1 MNPVIIIPTIY
12 AVRGSKRGYD
22 PVDSYD
28 HPTSPGRADELAR
41 CLESLRHVQD
51 VGVIV
56 VLVSAQKRILRS
68 AVETVE
74 ATVNRYPDLNILV
87 VSESENQLIHQRLE
101 QLGAGHLEKEIGLV
115 GYAAIR
121 NLGLVVANV
130 LGFDSIIFLD
140 DDEIVD
146 DPEFMHKAVYGLG
159 KLTKSGVPILAKTG
173 FYYNR
178 KGKYTSMSQNHWY
191 NHFWEQGKAFNEW
204 IEHAMRG
211 PRLSRSNH
219 VCGGCLALHAE
230 AFRRLAFDPWIP
242 RGEDL
247 DYMLNLRMYGSTIW
261 FDNKWSLVHMPPET
275 ADEGERFLRD
285 IYRWIYE
292 FRKMEFSRTQIDLL
306 QITPSMLEPYPGPF
320 LRPGIVQRARITAL
334 LRALA
339 RSQKRSYFTAARQS
353 SHDASAYAEQN
364 CSRYFEFQFIWPEMM
379 QRSRGDR
386 ILSAALLESMR
397 LRRRDLG
404 LEEEAPLP
412 QPSLDPGATGE
423 IRLNIAE

>member
-12 AVRGSKRGYD
+12 AARGSKRGYD
-22 PVDSYD
+22 PVDYYD
-28 HPTSPGRADELAR
+28 HPSLPGHAEELNR
-41 CLESLRHVQD
+41 CLESLRRVKD

-56 VLVSAQKRILRS
+56 VLVSAQKRILHS

-74 ATVNRYPDLNILV
+74 ATVNRFPDLNILV
-87 VSESENQLIHQRLE
+87 VSEGENALIHQRLE
-101 QLGAGHLEKEIGLV
+101 QLGAGNLDKEIGLV
-115 GYAAIR
+115 GYSAIR

-130 LGFDSIIFLD
+130 LGFDAAVFLD

-159 KLTKSGVPILAKTG
+159 KLTKRGVPILAKTG

-178 KGKYTSMSQNHWY
+178 LGKYTSMSQNHWY

-204 IEHAMRG
+204 IEQAMKG

-230 AFRRLAFDPWIP
+230 AFKRLAFDPWIP

-247 DYMLNLRMYGSTIW
+247 DYMLDLRMYGSTIW
-261 FDNKWSLVHMPPET
+261 FDNKWSLVHMPPES
-275 ADEGERFLRD
+275 ADEGERFLQD
-285 IYRWIYE
+285 IYRWMYE
-292 FRKMEFSRTQIDLL
+292 FRKVEFSRTQIDLL

-320 LRPGIVQRARITAL
+320 LRPGIIRRARITAL
-334 LRALA
+334 LRAIA
-339 RSQKRSYFTAARQS
+339 RSQKGSYFRAARECS
-353 SHDASAYAEQN
+353 RDASAYADQN
-364 CSRYFEFQFIWPEMM
+364 CSRYFEFQFVWPEMM

-386 ILSAALLESMR
+386 ILTSALLESMR
-397 LRRRDLG
+397 LRRKELG
-404 LEEEAPLP
+404 LDEEEPLQ
-412 QPSLDPGATGE
+412 QPSIDPGATGE